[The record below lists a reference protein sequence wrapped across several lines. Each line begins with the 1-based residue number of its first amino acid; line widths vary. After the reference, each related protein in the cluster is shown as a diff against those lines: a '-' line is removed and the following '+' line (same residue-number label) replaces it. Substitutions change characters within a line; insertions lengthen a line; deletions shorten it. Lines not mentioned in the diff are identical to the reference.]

1 MPMKKG
7 SAVVVVSRHIRGSI
21 EAISKIKRFTISSAK
36 IIKKRLQDNK
46 ATRQQV
52 LFDFGEKKKQAVYV
66 RYPQR
71 SELNAEINKSLIVEY
86 YSRV

>member
-36 IIKKRLQDNK
+36 IIKKRLQDHK
-46 ATRQQV
+46 TTRLQV
-52 LFDFGEKKKQAVYV
+52 FFSNEVMGVIPPLVF
-66 RYPQR
+66 RH
-71 SELNAEINKSLIVEY
+71 
-86 YSRV
+86 